1 MNPKISVIIPVYN
14 VGKYLKRCIDSI
26 IQQNYDNLEIILV
39 DDGSSDNSG
48 KICDEYVVIDKRIIV
63 IHKSNGGLSDARNK
77 GLDICTGEYI
87 SFVDSDDWIE
97 KDFYKFAVNNLGE
110 NDLLIFDYYLTD
122 GKNKKCINTL
132 SKSRKLTVE
141 ECLLELSKANIQ
153 SYAWNKLY
161 KRELFLSIRF
171 PKGRNYEDQAIM
183 HLIMHNCNRI
193 KYFNK
198 AFYNYYQNQNSI
210 THTVNLK
217 NYRDFLYVNILRG
230 RFLKKN
236 YPEIYEYHLST
247 IYAAIAKLCWLY
259 HNDEKYKSRYEF
271 LRKFILARL
280 KANWFN
286 SKISYRSKVKMFLCF
301 FDLNIIKLLYKQ

>member
-48 KICDEYVVIDKRIIV
+48 KICDEYAVIDKRIIV
-63 IHKSNGGLSDARNK
+63 IHKSNGGLSDARNR
-77 GLDICTGEYI
+77 GLDICTGKYI

-132 SKSRKLTVE
+132 SKSCKLTVG

-183 HLIMHNCNRI
+183 HLIVHNCNRI

>member
-48 KICDEYVVIDKRIIV
+48 KICDEYAVIDKRIIV
-63 IHKSNGGLSDARNK
+63 IHKSNGGLSDARNR
-77 GLDICTGEYI
+77 GLEICTGKYI

-132 SKSRKLTVE
+132 SKSCKLTVG

-183 HLIMHNCNRI
+183 HLIVHNCNRI